1 MIIRSAQ
8 DIIKFIESDVWIM
21 SLLAAVKTLDA
32 SDCWLAAGAIRNPIW
47 AKLHGVE
54 FTPETENDVDVIY
67 FDKSDISRRSE
78 EIYEAR
84 LKMLVPRVKWEVRN
98 QARMHIR
105 NGDAPYKDC
114 FNALEHWAETPTA
127 IGARIG
133 NQGIELLAPY
143 GVDDLLNLTVRQTP
157 KFRHKREI
165 YERRIK
171 EKGWRQTWP
180 LLDII

>member
-1 MIIRSAQ
+1 
-8 DIIKFIESDVWIM
+8 M

-47 AKLHGVE
+47 AKLHGIE

-67 FDKSDISRRSE
+67 FDRSNLSRAPE
-78 EIYEAR
+78 KTYEAR
-84 LKMLVPRVKWEVRN
+84 LTAIVPTVRWEVRN
-98 QARMHIR
+98 QARMHMR
-105 NGDAPYKDC
+105 NGNKPYKDC
-114 FNALEHWAETPTA
+114 ADALEHWAETPTA

-133 NQGIELLAPY
+133 DERVELLAPY

-165 YERRIK
+165 YERRIQD
-171 EKGWRQTWP
+171 KGWRQTWP

>member
-1 MIIRSAQ
+1 
-8 DIIKFIESDVWIM
+8 M

-47 AKLHGVE
+47 AKLHGIE

-67 FDKSDISRRSE
+67 FDRSNLSRAPE
-78 EIYEAR
+78 KTYEAR
-84 LKMLVPRVKWEVRN
+84 LTTLVPSVRWEVRN
-98 QARMHIR
+98 QARMHMR
-105 NGDAPYKDC
+105 NGNKPYKDC
-114 FNALEHWAETPTA
+114 ADALEHWAETPTA

-133 NQGIELLAPY
+133 DERVELLAPY

-165 YERRIK
+165 YERRIQD
-171 EKGWRQTWP
+171 KGWRQTWP